1 MQTWSAKIA
10 APQEYRIQPPTFAE
24 AGVDKKLSARAQKLA
39 AVPEGLAIP
48 YASRK

>member
-1 MQTWSAKIA
+1 MVGQDRGSRRV
-10 APQEYRIQPPTFAE
+10 PIQPLTFAE